1 MKNVFS
7 LSAVFVAAL
16 AVAFAGQVVIKGKT
30 NSPLGVFTVEK
41 SDDPVSI
48 DGQDLET
55 YIISYQNS
63 EKELKVAIDK
73 DKKCKKYLVCCEDMS
88 IQYVCRENYFGIE
101 KLDRKYIKE
110 GYETNLH
117 KLNQGSF
124 YHQRII
130 TREDKTDRNCLGLIA
145 VYYPQLLRNY
155 EQVFIAP

>member
-7 LSAVFVAAL
+7 LSTVFIAAF

-41 SDDPVSI
+41 SDELISI

-55 YIISYQNS
+55 FIIYYENS
-63 EKELKVAIDK
+63 DKQLKVAIDK

-88 IQYVCRENYFGIE
+88 IQYVCREDYFGIE
-101 KLDRKYIKE
+101 KLDNRYLKE
-110 GYETNLH
+110 GYKTNAH
-117 KLNQGSF
+117 KINQGAF

-145 VYYPQLLRNY
+145 VYYPQLIRNY